1 MRIEEAILA
10 KRLSLCY
17 SLTRGGTLCYVVDQ
31 HATPSLSSMMRTV
44 AVAIAISVGVLA
56 TSLHAPSHAASAKV
70 KGKFPDLKILSV
82 EATPMPFFLNEHPL
96 TLTITVALPKS
107 LPGGALLD
115 VTTLI
120 TSPSKTSFRLLTNR
134 QAVATDAAAGT
145 DGAKSIPRLVQVMQT
160 WDGTDHTKHVVADG
174 MYDYEVQA
182 KVMVPGKRNGP
193 LMRAASLKKRGKF
206 EVRTR

>member
-1 MRIEEAILA
+1 
-10 KRLSLCY
+10 
-17 SLTRGGTLCYVVDQ
+17 
-31 HATPSLSSMMRTV
+31 MMRTV

-107 LPGGALLD
+107 VPGDALLD

-134 QAVATDAAAGT
+134 QAVASNAATGT
-145 DGAKSIPRLVQVMQT
+145 DGAISLPSQVQVMQT
-160 WDGTDHTKHVVADG
+160 WDGTDHTKHIVADG
-174 MYDYEVQA
+174 MYDYQVQA
-182 KVMVPGKRNGP
+182 KLMVPGKNGP
-193 LMRAASLKKRGKF
+193 LLREASLKKRGKL

>member
-1 MRIEEAILA
+1 MI
-10 KRLSLCY
+10 
-17 SLTRGGTLCYVVDQ
+17 
-31 HATPSLSSMMRTV
+31 RTV
-44 AVAIAISVGVLA
+44 AVGLSISVALLA
-56 TSLHAPSHAASAKV
+56 TSLDAPSHAATDKP

-82 EATPMPFFLNEHPL
+82 EATPVPFFLNEHPL

-134 QAVATDAAAGT
+134 QAVASDAAAGT
-145 DGAKSIPRLVQVMQT
+145 DGAKSIPRLIQVMQT

-174 MYDYEVQA
+174 MYDYQVQA
-182 KVMVPGKRNGP
+182 KLMVPGKKNGP
-193 LMRAASLKKRGKF
+193 RMREASLKKRGKF

>member
-1 MRIEEAILA
+1 MI
-10 KRLSLCY
+10 
-17 SLTRGGTLCYVVDQ
+17 
-31 HATPSLSSMMRTV
+31 RTV
-44 AVAIAISVGVLA
+44 AVGLSISVALLA
-56 TSLHAPSHAASAKV
+56 TSLDAPRHAATDKPR
-70 KGKFPDLKILSV
+70 GKFPDLKIVSV
-82 EATPMPFFLNEHPL
+82 EATPLPFFLNEHPL

-134 QAVATDAAAGT
+134 QAVATDGE
-145 DGAKSIPRLVQVMQT
+145 KSIPRLIQVMQS
-160 WDGTDHTKHVVADG
+160 WDGTDHTKRVVADG

-182 KVMVPGKRNGP
+182 KVMVQGKRNGP

>member
-1 MRIEEAILA
+1 MRIEKAILA
-10 KRLSLCY
+10 KRCGLCY
-17 SLTRGGTLCYVVDQ
+17 ALTRRGTLCYVIRSYARPV
-31 HATPSLSSMMRTV
+31 PSPMIRTV
-44 AVAIAISVGVLA
+44 AVGLSISVALLA
-56 TSLHAPSHAASAKV
+56 TSLDAPSHAATDKP

-134 QAVATDAAAGT
+134 QAVANDAAAGA
-145 DGAKSIPRLVQVMQT
+145 DGAKSIPLQVQVMQT

-174 MYDYEVQA
+174 MYDYQVQA
-182 KVMVPGKRNGP
+182 KLMVPGKKNGP
-193 LMRAASLKKRGKF
+193 LMREASLKKRGKF

>member
-1 MRIEEAILA
+1 MRIEKAILA
-10 KRLSLCY
+10 KRCGLCY
-17 SLTRGGTLCYVVDQ
+17 ALTRGGTLCYVV
-31 HATPSLSSMMRTV
+31 HSYARPAPSPMIRTV
-44 AVAIAISVGVLA
+44 AVGLSISVALLA
-56 TSLHAPSHAASAKV
+56 TSLDAPSHAATDKP

-82 EATPMPFFLNEHPL
+82 EATPVPFFLNEHPL

-134 QAVATDAAAGT
+134 QAVANDAAAGA
-145 DGAKSIPRLVQVMQT
+145 DGAKSIPLQVQVMQM
-160 WDGTDHTKHVVADG
+160 WDGTDHTRRIVADG
-174 MYDYEVQA
+174 LYDYQVQA
-182 KVMVPGKRNGP
+182 KLLVPGKNGP
-193 LMRAASLKKRGKF
+193 LMREASLKKRGKF

>member
-1 MRIEEAILA
+1 
-10 KRLSLCY
+10 
-17 SLTRGGTLCYVVDQ
+17 
-31 HATPSLSSMMRTV
+31 MMRTV
-44 AVAIAISVGVLA
+44 AVALAISVGLLA
-56 TSLHAPSHAASAKV
+56 TSLDAPSHAASAKV

-82 EATPMPFFLNEHPL
+82 EATPVPFFLNEHPL

-134 QAVATDAAAGT
+134 QTVAGNSAAGA
-145 DGAKSIPRLVQVMQT
+145 DGAKSLPSLIQVMQT
-160 WDGTDHTKHVVADG
+160 WDGTDHTKHIVADG
-174 MYDYEVQA
+174 MYDYQVQA
-182 KVMVPGKRNGP
+182 KLLVPGKNGP
-193 LMRAASLKKRGKF
+193 LMREASLKKRGKF

>member
-1 MRIEEAILA
+1 MI
-10 KRLSLCY
+10 
-17 SLTRGGTLCYVVDQ
+17 
-31 HATPSLSSMMRTV
+31 RTV
-44 AVAIAISVGVLA
+44 AVGLSISVALLA
-56 TSLHAPSHAASAKV
+56 TSLDAPSHAATDKP

-82 EATPMPFFLNEHPL
+82 EATPVPFFLNEHPL

-107 LPGGALLD
+107 LPSGALLD

-134 QAVATDAAAGT
+134 QAVANDSAAGA
-145 DGAKSIPRLVQVMQT
+145 DGAKSIPLQVQVMQM
-160 WDGTDHTKHVVADG
+160 WDGTDHTRRVVADG

-182 KVMVPGKRNGP
+182 KVMVQGKNGP
-193 LMRAASLKKRGKF
+193 LMREASLKKRGEF

>member
-1 MRIEEAILA
+1 MRIEKAILA
-10 KRLSLCY
+10 KRCGLCY
-17 SLTRGGTLCYVVDQ
+17 ALTRGGTLCYVV
-31 HATPSLSSMMRTV
+31 HSYARPAPSPMIRTV
-44 AVAIAISVGVLA
+44 AVGLSISVALLA
-56 TSLHAPSHAASAKV
+56 TSLDAPSHAATDKP

-82 EATPMPFFLNEHPL
+82 EATPVPFFLNEHPL

-145 DGAKSIPRLVQVMQT
+145 DGAKSIPPQVQVMQM
-160 WDGTDHTKHVVADG
+160 WDGTDHTRRIVADG
-174 MYDYEVQA
+174 LYDYQVQA
-182 KVMVPGKRNGP
+182 KLLVPGKNGP
-193 LMRAASLKKRGKF
+193 LMREASLKKRGKF

>member
-107 LPGGALLD
+107 VPGDALLD
-115 VTTLI
+115 VARPFSSSTITTI
-120 TSPSKTSFRLLTNR
+120 RL
-134 QAVATDAAAGT
+134 
-145 DGAKSIPRLVQVMQT
+145 
-160 WDGTDHTKHVVADG
+160 
-174 MYDYEVQA
+174 
-182 KVMVPGKRNGP
+182 
-193 LMRAASLKKRGKF
+193 
-206 EVRTR
+206 